1 MIRHEGS
8 IPGFRAMFWRL
19 PNQKVS
25 VIVLSNLQGAAL
37 DNVTAGIALR
47 FAPEVK
53 PAYEKRWP
61 AAAPNSGDGG
71 SNSR

>member
-8 IPGFRAMFWRL
+8 IPGFRAVYWRL

-37 DNVTAGIALR
+37 DQMTAGIALR

-53 PAYEKRWP
+53 SAYEKRWP
-61 AAAPNSGDGG
+61 PEQKQ
-71 SNSR
+71 